1 MSDSTVDAVRRM
13 LSEGLTQ
20 TRIAAELGI
29 SQPRVSKIAAALR
42 ADDPSPRAEARPSA
56 APMPDPALNLYTTPL
71 QHWMDSVALD
81 APTDAD
87 RAVLK
92 SAVAQGSAAEPA
104 WHAAQGDGVR
114 NPLEALAA
122 RMRLIAAGDVPAP
135 RAVVHPGCTPT
146 HKLIRQLAAAAAD
159 VMQWGAAYIPE
170 LERAAQ
176 ALVERNDQHLDPLAA
191 DFVLVADALVSGAQ
205 ALQREKARAA
215 QLHAQL
221 QAAVSG
227 NPTMPTHAHAQ
238 VTPEQQAA
246 EHRRLLQSFA
256 NTFDE

>member
-1 MSDSTVDAVRRM
+1 MPPTPDRDALLRA
-13 LSEGLTQ
+13 LHAEGKTQ
-20 TRIAAELGI
+20 QEIADALGV
-29 SQPRVSKIAAALR
+29 SRPRVAQLLARLR
-42 ADDPSPRAEARPSA
+42 GPQDVPSPPPAD
-56 APMPDPALNLYTTPL
+56 PMPDPTLNLYTTPL

-81 APTDAD
+81 APTDED

-92 SAVAQGSAAEPA
+92 SAVDQGSEAEPA
-104 WHAAQGDGVR
+104 WHAARIEGVR
-114 NPLEALAA
+114 NPLKTLKA
-122 RMRLIAAGDVPAP
+122 RMRLIAAGDVPAT

-146 HKLIRQLAAAAAD
+146 HKLIRQLAIAAAD

-227 NPTMPTHAHAQ
+227 NPTMPASAQ
-238 VTPEQQAA
+238 ETPEQQAA